1 MENNEIIQEKTENEK
16 KKKKK
21 GGILFWLLIVIFA
34 GVAIFSAY
42 KLISIQLTYK
52 HGRDMYSNIE
62 NNVIVPN
69 VPDTSNLPGV
79 PDDERKKNNDQFKDV
94 DFDALKSITENAVG
108 WIYCPDTHVN
118 YPLVQGPDNDYYLRR
133 AVDGSDFIY
142 GSIFLDYRNERDFS
156 DNNTI
161 IYGHQSNDGAMFED
175 VRKFK
180 DQEYYDNHPFFY
192 ITLEDGKYLLEVFS
206 AYVTS
211 SVSSA
216 YRRNFDTTEE
226 FQSWLGEISSLSSVK
241 TGVRPTT
248 EAKIVTLST
257 CTYEYEN
264 ARFVLH
270 GRLVKLDDD

>member
-1 MENNEIIQEKTENEK
+1 MENNENLQENTRQK
-16 KKKKK
+16 KKKKRV
-21 GGILFWLLIVIFA
+21 LFWVLIVIFA
-34 GVAIFSAY
+34 AIAIFSAY
-42 KLISIQLTYK
+42 KLIDIALTYK

-62 NNVIVPN
+62 NNVIVPD
-69 VPDTSNLPGV
+69 VPDTSDLPGV
-79 PDDERKKNNDQFKDV
+79 PDDERKKNEDHFKNV
-94 DFDALKSITENAVG
+94 DFDALKDVTENAVG
-108 WIYCPDTHVN
+108 WIYCPDTHIN

-142 GSIFLDYRNERDFS
+142 GSIFLDYRNSRDFS
-156 DNNTI
+156 DRNTI

-180 DQEYYDNHPFFY
+180 DQSYYEGHPFFY

-211 SVSSA
+211 AVSNA
-216 YRRNFDTTEE
+216 YRRNFDTVESY
-226 FQSWLGEISSLSSVK
+226 QSWISEISSQSSIR
-241 TGVRPTT
+241 TGVKPATSDH
-248 EAKIVTLST
+248 IVTLST

-270 GRLVKLDDD
+270 GRLVKLDED